1 MYPMGIR
8 RIDGLGLPRWDEIRI
23 VPGALTKGGAAD
35 PFLDLWQPGGS
46 GASYAVQTFNNADE
60 LFFLMQLP
68 HGYVLGTNLR
78 AHLHWTPR
86 DRGVTE
92 DTKTVF
98 WKLDVSLAP
107 TNGVMPPSTTL
118 DLTDTCEGVDDA
130 HLKTP
135 IVELDGS
142 TLQEVS
148 GMIIGRVYRDAGDT
162 WAGNIAAQAPA
173 LLEVDFHYQCDDIGS
188 LLELVK
194 R

>member
-1 MYPMGIR
+1 MYPMGVT
-8 RIDGLGLPRWDEIRI
+8 RIDGLGLPRWDDMRI
-23 VPGALTKGGAAD
+23 VPGATRLGGGND
-35 PFLDLWQPGGS
+35 PFASTWQPGGA
-46 GASYAVQTFNNADE
+46 GATYQVYSFNNADE
-60 LFFLMQLP
+60 LFFLIQIP
-68 HGYVLGTNLR
+68 HGYILGTDFY
-78 AHLHWTPR
+78 AHVHWTPR

-107 TNGVMPPSTTL
+107 VNGVMPASTTL
-118 DLTDTCEGVDDA
+118 DLTDTCDGVNHK

-135 IVELDGS
+135 SVELDGS
-142 TLQEVS
+142 SLQGVS

-173 LLEVDFHYQCDDIGS
+173 LLEIDFHYQSDDLGS
-188 LLELVK
+188 LLKFIK